1 MCPSC
6 QLPSPC
12 FPTCSGPRGTDSWVC
27 KVGPFA
33 LLVQPQGA
41 PADQRREEGDLGIG
55 SRPLLV
61 WSPQAMSF
69 DCKSQLLLGPLLAS
83 LCLQAQGTTPSS
95 GIWAGGSNNFAVP
108 SPECCPCGVPTPCPP
123 LYKQSLI
130 TAASAVAR
138 VCSLAWELPR
148 AVGTAKQNIY
158 IKQNLLKS
166 T

>member
-27 KVGPFA
+27 MVGPFA

-69 DCKSQLLLGPLLAS
+69 DCKSPLLLGPLLAS

-108 SPECCPCGVPTPCPP
+108 SPECCPCGVPTLSTGPSTWESPDRVTEGREGTKPGQKGWGLLLFCG
-123 LYKQSLI
+123 QILI
-130 TAASAVAR
+130 A
-138 VCSLAWELPR
+138 E
-148 AVGTAKQNIY
+148 
-158 IKQNLLKS
+158 
-166 T
+166 